1 MHTATMNRL
10 YSVVRLLVMVIGGA
24 ALVLVMSLQ
33 FSGSIASERD
43 RLDFVGSGHV
53 VAFGN
58 GPSGE
63 HPGKMAYITHV
74 SSGSQAVVDR
84 DGRII
89 ALHNGRGDGPDRL
102 EAVLEDK
109 ANMARILGV
118 IQREWDPRANRLVRW
133 PEFSVSIYWAPLF
146 QFDGIKYVQNWNTD
160 EGTLTSEDLK
170 EFYRVAFKV
179 DGQAGPGYR
188 IQNGDATLLLPG
200 TPVYAVKGYDSAFRL
215 ATVEDGRV
223 SLYEAN
229 TNPKARIG
237 ADLLD
242 IRGKVTAINILS
254 EDDAETILGTIEEE
268 RSIKWFVDAILASPV
283 RRWHHHREGRRYFL
297 GFQLADGTSVV
308 RPFELETGKLSPG
321 IMTEPA
327 VVQTVRS
334 AVVSSLSDTDRP

>member
-1 MHTATMNRL
+1 MDRL
-10 YSVVRLLVMVIGGA
+10 YLVARLLVFVIGVA
-24 ALVLVMSLQ
+24 ALVVVVYLQ
-33 FSGSIASERD
+33 FSGSIVSERD

-89 ALHNGRGDGPDRL
+89 ALHNGRGNGPDRL
-102 EAVLEDK
+102 EAVLGDK
-109 ANMARILGV
+109 AAMARILRV
-118 IQREWDPRANRLVRW
+118 MQNEWDPRANRLVRW

-146 QFDGIKYVQNWNTD
+146 QFGGIKYVQNWHTD
-160 EGTLTSEDLK
+160 EGVLTREDLK

-179 DGQAGPGYR
+179 DDHAGPGYR
-188 IQNGDATLLLPG
+188 IQNGDATLLRPG
-200 TPVYAVKGYDSAFRL
+200 MPVYAVKGYVPAFRL

-229 TNPKARIG
+229 TNPRARIG

-242 IRGKVTAINILS
+242 IRGKVTAIDILS
-254 EDDAETILGTIEEE
+254 EDDTETVLGTIEEE
-268 RSIKWFVDAILASPV
+268 RSIQWFVDAILASPV
-283 RRWHHHREGRRYFL
+283 ERRYRHREGQRYFL
-297 GFQLADGTSVV
+297 GFRLADGTSVV
-308 RPFELETGKLSPG
+308 RLFELATGTLSPG
-321 IMTEPA
+321 IMTDST
-327 VVQTVRS
+327 VVQTVQS
-334 AVVSSLSDTDRP
+334 AVVSPPPDTGRP